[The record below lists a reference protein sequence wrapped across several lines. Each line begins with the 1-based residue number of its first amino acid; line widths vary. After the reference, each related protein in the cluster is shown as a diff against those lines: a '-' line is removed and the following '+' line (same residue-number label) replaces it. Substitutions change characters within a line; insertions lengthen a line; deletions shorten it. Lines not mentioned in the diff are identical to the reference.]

1 MKKHE
6 LTSEKIKELIEIAIC
21 ARENAYVP
29 YSNYYVGAALLTRS
43 GKIYRGCNIES
54 CSYTPTTCAERVA
67 LLKAV
72 SEGEKEFLAIAVV
85 GGPEE
90 GIDFDAEVSPCGVC
104 RQFIYEFG
112 PDTLIIG
119 IEGRDKYYVMPISE
133 LLPKGFGPHNI
144 SKVSP
149 SPKTSP

>member
-1 MKKHE
+1 MKKNE
-6 LTSEKIKELIEIAIC
+6 LSTAKIKELIDIATC

-29 YSNYYVGAALLTRS
+29 YSNYYVGAALLTKS
-43 GKIYRGCNIES
+43 GKVYQGCNIES

-67 LLKAV
+67 VLKAV

-85 GGPEE
+85 GGPKK
-90 GIDFDAEVSPCGVC
+90 GIDFESQVTPCGVC

-119 IEGRDKYYVMPISE
+119 IESKDKYYVMPISE
-133 LLPKGFGPHNI
+133 LLPKGFGPHNLL
-144 SKVSP
+144 
-149 SPKTSP
+149 